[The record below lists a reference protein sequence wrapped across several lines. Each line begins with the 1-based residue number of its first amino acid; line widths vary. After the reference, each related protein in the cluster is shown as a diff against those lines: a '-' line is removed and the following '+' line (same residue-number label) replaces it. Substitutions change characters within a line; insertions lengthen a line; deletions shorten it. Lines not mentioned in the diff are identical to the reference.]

1 MTTRDMQCFQT
12 IVDEKSI
19 TKAAKALY
27 MSPQG
32 LSKQLKNLENE
43 LDCELLI
50 RTKNGIQL
58 TEAGEVFYE
67 RTKKMLS
74 DYSAL
79 QKALR
84 SIEGKSLGAV
94 DLLSAYGIL
103 RFVTPDCIMAF
114 RQKYPDIEFNYREY
128 PDLSV
133 ERKFNKGD
141 GNIAFTLAPV
151 DEKLYDCIT
160 LFQFPLKLMVN
171 KKHPLAQR
179 SSVTIQ
185 DLKGENLYLE
195 SSEFKLYHNV
205 VGRCRAAGFEPN
217 ICFETSGFSLCHKMC
232 RDNKGITVTV
242 DFVSKDLSGGELA
255 GKDLV
260 LLPFSDGEYIW
271 KACMLTRKGE
281 TIPEAVTLF
290 RKHVEG
296 WISDI
301 HNNIYIR

>member
-1 MTTRDMQCFQT
+1 MNTRDMQCFQT
-12 IVDEKSI
+12 IVEEKSI

-32 LSKQLKNLENE
+32 LSKQLKNIEKE
-43 LDCELLI
+43 LGCVLLI

-58 TEAGEVFYE
+58 TEAGELVYRKSIQILQE
-67 RTKKMLS
+67 
-74 DYSAL
+74 YSSM
-79 QKALR
+79 QKELK
-84 SIEGKSLGAV
+84 ILEGKGYGSV

-103 RFVTPDCIMAF
+103 RFVTPECIVAF
-114 RQKYPDIEFNYREY
+114 RKKYPDIEFNYREY

-133 ERKFNKGD
+133 ERKFRKND

-151 DEKLYDCIT
+151 DETMYDCVV
-160 LFQFPLKLMVN
+160 LFEFPLKLMVN
-171 KKHPLAQR
+171 KMHPLAKR
-179 SSVTIQ
+179 KSVTIM
-185 DLKGENLYLE
+185 DLKDENLYLE

-205 VGRCRAAGFEPN
+205 VNRCRAAGFEPN

-242 DFVSKDLSGGELA
+242 DFVSEDLSGGELA

-260 LLPFSDGEYIW
+260 LLPFSDGDYSW

-281 TIPEAVTLF
+281 NLPEAVSLF
-290 RKHVEG
+290 RKHVQN

-301 HNNIYIR
+301 NNHIYKR

>member
-1 MTTRDMQCFQT
+1 MTTRDLECFQT
-12 IVDEKSI
+12 IVEEKSI

-32 LSKQLKNLENE
+32 LSKQLKNMETQ

-50 RTKNGIQL
+50 RTRNGIQL
-58 TEAGEVFYE
+58 TEAGELFYNHANAMLDSYTSLRKE
-67 RTKKMLS
+67 LRTITARG
-74 DYSAL
+74 Y
-79 QKALR
+79 
-84 SIEGKSLGAV
+84 GAV

-103 RFVTPDCIMAF
+103 RFVTPDCILAF
-114 RQKYPDIEFNYREY
+114 REKYPDIEFNYREY

-133 ERKFNKGD
+133 DRKFIKND

-151 DEKLYDCIT
+151 DEDLYDCVT
-160 LFQFPLKLMVN
+160 LFEFPLKLMVN
-171 KKHPLAQR
+171 KKHPLASR

-185 DLKGENLYLE
+185 DLKDENLYLE
-195 SSEFKLYHNV
+195 SSEFKLYHKV
-205 VGRCRAAGFEPN
+205 VGACKEAGFEPK
-217 ICFETSGFSLCHKMC
+217 ICFEASGFSLCHKMC

-260 LLPFSDGEYIW
+260 LLPFSDGDYTW
-271 KACMLTRKGE
+271 RACMLTRKAE
-281 TIPEAVTLF
+281 KIPEAVTLF
-290 RKHVEG
+290 KEHVEH

-301 HNNIYIR
+301 RNNIYIR